1 MFDSRRR
8 INICDPII
16 ALEKF
21 QFICSLEV
29 SVYEFQ
35 FTSFSVKWFNSLWE
49 VLEKPENHHQKIS
62 IKALCVRIKSVV
74 EEQKCSSVFLSLES
88 PLLALCSSS

>member
-21 QFICSLEV
+21 QFICCLEV
-29 SVYEFQ
+29 SVYEF
-35 FTSFSVKWFNSLWE
+35 
-49 VLEKPENHHQKIS
+49 
-62 IKALCVRIKSVV
+62 
-74 EEQKCSSVFLSLES
+74 SSVSNDLIVLVPIDRLSTLFPARLEEGHRGGNRLCLVESLGVACVSITLLSVADS
-88 PLLALCSSS
+88 PKMWL

>member
-16 ALEKF
+16 SLEKF

-49 VLEKPENHHQKIS
+49 VLEKPENHHQKMS
-62 IKALCVRIKSVV
+62 IKGAVRQNKIS
-74 EEQKCSSVFLSLES
+74 C
-88 PLLALCSSS
+88 